1 MNLMLFWGAS
11 KKLTYNPYL
20 PYLLNMKPFEK
31 FLATASIL
39 RELLD
44 IYLELRQH
52 LQELGFSESQL
63 DNPPTYTTK
72 MMNLQERFQNRFNKV
87 IQLVHDYGFDAT
99 KKEVQD
105 YVMPLLMKIN
115 ELTPLKEDGNSK
127 RDDSGDE
134 DY

>member
-1 MNLMLFWGAS
+1 
-11 KKLTYNPYL
+11 
-20 PYLLNMKPFEK
+20 MKPFEK
-31 FLATASIL
+31 FLETASIL

-44 IYLELRQH
+44 VYLELRQH
-52 LQELGFSESQL
+52 LQELGFSESEL
-63 DNPPTYTTK
+63 DNPPKYTTK

-115 ELTPLKEDGNSK
+115 ELTPLKDGDNK
-127 RDDSGDE
+127 RDNSGDE

>member
-1 MNLMLFWGAS
+1 
-11 KKLTYNPYL
+11 
-20 PYLLNMKPFEK
+20 MKPFEK
-31 FLATASIL
+31 FLSTASIL

-63 DNPPTYTTK
+63 DNPPTYTMK

-115 ELTPLKEDGNSK
+115 ELTPLKDGDSK

>member
-1 MNLMLFWGAS
+1 
-11 KKLTYNPYL
+11 
-20 PYLLNMKPFEK
+20 MKPFEK

-44 IYLELRQH
+44 VYLELRQH

-63 DNPPTYTTK
+63 DNPPTYTMK
-72 MMNLQERFQNRFNKV
+72 MMNLQERFQNRFMKV

-105 YVMPLLMKIN
+105 YVMPLLQKIN
-115 ELTPLKEDGNSK
+115 ELTPLKDGNNE

>member
-1 MNLMLFWGAS
+1 
-11 KKLTYNPYL
+11 
-20 PYLLNMKPFEK
+20 MKPFEK

-63 DNPPTYTTK
+63 DNPPTYTNK

-115 ELTPLKEDGNSK
+115 ERTPLKDGDSK
-127 RDDSGDE
+127 RDDSGNE

>member
-1 MNLMLFWGAS
+1 
-11 KKLTYNPYL
+11 
-20 PYLLNMKPFEK
+20 MKPFEK

-115 ELTPLKEDGNSK
+115 ELTPLKEDGNTK

>member
-1 MNLMLFWGAS
+1 MGQHQFYRVKEKYRCS
-11 KKLTYNPYL
+11 

-115 ELTPLKEDGNSK
+115 EITPLKDGDSK
-127 RDDSGDE
+127 RDDSGNE

>member
-1 MNLMLFWGAS
+1 
-11 KKLTYNPYL
+11 
-20 PYLLNMKPFEK
+20 MKPFEK
-31 FLATASIL
+31 FLSTASIL

>member
-1 MNLMLFWGAS
+1 
-11 KKLTYNPYL
+11 
-20 PYLLNMKPFEK
+20 MKPFEK

>member
-1 MNLMLFWGAS
+1 
-11 KKLTYNPYL
+11 
-20 PYLLNMKPFEK
+20 MKPFEK

-39 RELLD
+39 RELLN

>member
-1 MNLMLFWGAS
+1 
-11 KKLTYNPYL
+11 
-20 PYLLNMKPFEK
+20 MKPFEK

-52 LQELGFSESQL
+52 LQELGFSESEL

>member
-1 MNLMLFWGAS
+1 
-11 KKLTYNPYL
+11 
-20 PYLLNMKPFEK
+20 MKPFEK

-52 LQELGFSESQL
+52 LQELGFSESDL
-63 DNPPTYTTK
+63 ESPPTYTMK
-72 MMNLQERFQNRFNKV
+72 MMNLQERFQNKLNKV
-87 IQLVHDYGFDAT
+87 IASVKDYGFDVT

-105 YVMPLLMKIN
+105 YVMPLLQKIN
-115 ELTPLKEDGNSK
+115 ELTPLKDWKLYDSK
-127 RDDSGDE
+127 RDDSGNE

>member
-1 MNLMLFWGAS
+1 
-11 KKLTYNPYL
+11 
-20 PYLLNMKPFEK
+20 MKPFEK

-99 KKEVQD
+99 KKKFRI
-105 YVMPLLMKIN
+105 M
-115 ELTPLKEDGNSK
+115 
-127 RDDSGDE
+127 
-134 DY
+134 